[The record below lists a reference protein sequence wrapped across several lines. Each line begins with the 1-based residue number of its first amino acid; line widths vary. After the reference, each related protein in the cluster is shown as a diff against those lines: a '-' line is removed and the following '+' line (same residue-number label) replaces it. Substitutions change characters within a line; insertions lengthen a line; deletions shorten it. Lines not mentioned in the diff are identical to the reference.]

1 MATKLAVFLGTILC
15 ATNLNLLEAQNH
27 LNKLK
32 WVQCSQNRSSHQI
45 MFDFTQPTTYTKRIC
60 PTEGKLIVGF
70 PGMKIINFNPKDV
83 TTTLN
88 KLKESQFIKEVSVTE
103 EYNGVLL
110 SLQFSA
116 ERSLH
121 KKTIPNRLLLG
132 FRKINDERNHKL
144 IIDICPNE
152 LLKNETIQ
160 YAQASV
166 IQSDYT
172 APFSAKKPTRKN
184 KRDWRIIIDPGHGG
198 KDGGALGFGGLKEK
212 DIALRIARSLAK
224 KLGDEGYNTHL
235 TRSCDEYLS
244 PSERTALA
252 HQLNA
257 DLFVSIHLNSA
268 DNPIHGIE
276 TFYMKNQQSEE
287 YNQSRE
293 YIFINQEA
301 NDSLITRAEQ
311 TLQETLNC
319 SKKLATHIQS
329 ELIATLSEENHNP
342 TNRGIREQNYRLFL
356 NNSLLNTSIPT
367 AIVEVGFVTNP
378 KESKLLG
385 SHHYQQ
391 LVANG
396 IFNGIKDYTQ
406 KATR

>member
-1 MATKLAVFLGTILC
+1 
-15 ATNLNLLEAQNH
+15 
-27 LNKLK
+27 
-32 WVQCSQNRSSHQI
+32 

-70 PGMKIINFNPKDV
+70 PGMKIINFNPKDI

-88 KLKESQFIKEVSVTE
+88 KLKEKQFIKEVSVTE
-103 EYNGVLL
+103 ERNGVSL

-116 ERSLH
+116 KRLLN

-172 APFSAKKPTRKN
+172 TPFSAKKTMRKN
-184 KRDWRIIIDPGHGG
+184 KSDWRIIIDPGHGG
-198 KDGGALGFGGLKEK
+198 KDSGALGFGGLKEK

-224 KLGDEGYNTHL
+224 KLVDEGYNAHL

-244 PSERTALA
+244 PSERTTLA

-268 DNPIHGIE
+268 DNPIQGIE
-276 TFYMKNQQSEE
+276 TFYMKNQQSQE

-301 NDSLITRAEQ
+301 NNSLITLAEQ

-329 ELIATLSEENHNP
+329 ELITTLNEKNHKP
-342 TNRGIREQNYRLFL
+342 TNRGVREQNYRLFL

-378 KESKLLG
+378 RESKLLG
-385 SHHYQQ
+385 SLHYQQ

-396 IFNGIKDYTQ
+396 IFKGIKDYTQ
-406 KATR
+406 KAAH